1 MKNIR
6 IQKKQIEINSSDYR
20 RNHGAEPRGRGS
32 WAFCLVDPNRRN
44 DYLDFVIWASGTYA
58 AARRAAVSVL
68 CGQAPIVNGVI
79 AGDVSGINVNASA
92 AVVAALATGE
102 VDALFV
108 CA

>member
-1 MKNIR
+1 MKR
-6 IQKKQIEINSSDYR
+6 IQKNQIEINTRDYE
-20 RNHGAEPRGRGS
+20 RNHGAAPKGRGS

-79 AGDVSGINVNASA
+79 AGEVAAVNVNASA
-92 AVVAALATGE
+92 AVVAALATGD
-102 VDALFV
+102 VDCLFV